1 MGLTQNND
9 SFKTTKLEIMANTN
23 DGLLIVYYMMTEI
36 FKCLKLVFQNK
47 KYMLC
52 CLMYYV

>member
-23 DGLLIVYYMMTEI
+23 DGILIVYYMMTEI